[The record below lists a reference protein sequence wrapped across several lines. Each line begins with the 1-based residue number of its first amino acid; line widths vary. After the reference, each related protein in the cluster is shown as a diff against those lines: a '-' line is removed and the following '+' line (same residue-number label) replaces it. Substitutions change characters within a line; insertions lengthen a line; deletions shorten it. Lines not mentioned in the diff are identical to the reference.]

1 MSFLTKYL
9 SFATSF
15 IFIILYN
22 EKTLIGDYHDFTYI
36 ILFIN
41 FIINNFII
49 KDKNKTKSAII
60 SAVKSFENIL
70 PQFLFIIVTIGI
82 ILAFIN
88 PNTISKIIGSNS
100 GFIGVIL
107 SAILG
112 SITMMPTF
120 VAFSLGNTLLLNGAG
135 YSQVGTLVSTL
146 VLVGMMTYTLESQ
159 YIGKRAAF
167 LRNFIGFLFSI
178 LAGILLG
185 RIMVI
190 LWIY

>member
-1 MSFLTKYL
+1 
-9 SFATSF
+9 
-15 IFIILYN
+15 
-22 EKTLIGDYHDFTYI
+22 
-36 ILFIN
+36 
-41 FIINNFII
+41 
-49 KDKNKTKSAII
+49 
-60 SAVKSFENIL
+60 
-70 PQFLFIIVTIGI
+70 
-82 ILAFIN
+82 
-88 PNTISKIIGSNS
+88 
-100 GFIGVIL
+100 
-107 SAILG
+107 
-112 SITMMPTF
+112 MPTF

>member
-1 MSFLTKYL
+1 M
-9 SFATSF
+9 TSL
-15 IFIILYN
+15 ILYCLSILL
-22 EKTLIGDYHDFTYI
+22 LIISF
-36 ILFIN
+36 
-41 FIINNFII
+41 I

-120 VAFSLGNTLLLNGAG
+120 VAFSFGNTLLLNGAG

-190 LWIY
+190 L

>member
-1 MSFLTKYL
+1 
-9 SFATSF
+9 
-15 IFIILYN
+15 
-22 EKTLIGDYHDFTYI
+22 
-36 ILFIN
+36 
-41 FIINNFII
+41 
-49 KDKNKTKSAII
+49 
-60 SAVKSFENIL
+60 
-70 PQFLFIIVTIGI
+70 
-82 ILAFIN
+82 
-88 PNTISKIIGSNS
+88 
-100 GFIGVIL
+100 
-107 SAILG
+107 
-112 SITMMPTF
+112 MMPTF

-135 YSQVGTLVSTL
+135 YSQVGALVSTL